1 LAAVGVDDDPREHRM
16 NDRPYGDDDLSF
28 EALDLSFEA
37 LREYGRDALRIATT
51 RR

>member
-1 LAAVGVDDDPREHRM
+1 M
-16 NDRPYGDDDLSF
+16 NDRPYGDD
-28 EALDLSFEA
+28 DLSFEA